1 MTTEAAAT
9 SAKKRV
15 AQTVDSPQVWRM
27 TSVKAAADAA
37 TLITASSRI
46 PTSAASG

>member
-1 MTTEAAAT
+1 MTSEAAAT
-9 SAKKRV
+9 SAKNR
-15 AQTVDSPQVWRM
+15 ATQTDDSPQVWRT
-27 TSVKAAADAA
+27 TSVNAAAEAA